1 MALFKNIKRAF
12 GFSVEVDDLDLEES
26 SDDYSSKNK
35 SDNSTVITES
45 QSQKDE
51 VTEKEEAQVEKIRNA
66 IFDGVVELFNK
77 SMPDFIKSSI
87 DEEAQKSYIFNSLD
101 ASVKNYIENIAS
113 DARRRCETKWNN
125 ERART
130 QNEMAS
136 LKAQLKELEE
146 SKNEWKRQQLSVERQ
161 KRALSDRLHDL
172 ENQVASLEA
181 EKEQYDLENKSLI
194 NKLKV
199 SGVKEDDVENLR
211 QEVERLQKE
220 LAAARENSPS
230 SEGIETNNEEL
241 EQKDA
246 EITRLK
252 ERLSALESMAQGI
265 DSTEKI
271 NELEK
276 QVAELTTE
284 LGAAK
289 EELSQAR
296 SELEIASE
304 IQTEIEKFET
314 LKKKKDERITEL
326 QAENISKSETIESL
340 NKEISSLKRTIE
352 DNLYK
357 QAEAETILRNE
368 IEQLKQNNRRQEKDD
383 LPQSK
388 RKQRK
393 VKISAI
399 DESIAD
405 TDWLVSTPPKG
416 TSTRSIT
423 ETADTE
429 FGWKS
434 PAKKVTPENDAQMSL
449 F

>member
-26 SDDYSSKNK
+26 RDDYSSKNK

-130 QNEMAS
+130 QNEMVS

-246 EITRLK
+246 EIKRLK

-383 LPQSK
+383 LPQTK

>member
-87 DEEAQKSYIFNSLD
+87 DEEAQKNYIFNSLD

-136 LKAQLKELEE
+136 MKAQLKELEE

-220 LAAARENSPS
+220 LAAARENSPA

-246 EITRLK
+246 EIKRLK

-383 LPQSK
+383 LPQTK

-423 ETADTE
+423 EAADTE

>member
-12 GFSVEVDDLDLEES
+12 GFSAEVDDLDLEES

-35 SDNSTVITES
+35 SDSSTAITES

-51 VTEKEEAQVEKIRNA
+51 VAENEEAQVEKIRNA

-87 DEEAQKSYIFNSLD
+87 DEETQKSYIFNSLD

-136 LKAQLKELEE
+136 LKAQLKELED

-220 LAAARENSPS
+220 LAAARENTSS
-230 SEGIETNNEEL
+230 SEGTETNKEEL

-246 EITRLK
+246 EIKSLK
-252 ERLSALESMAQGI
+252 EQLSYLESKAQGI

-276 QVAELTTE
+276 QVVELTTE
-284 LGAAK
+284 LETAK
-289 EELSQAR
+289 DELSQAR

-304 IQTEIEKFET
+304 IQSEIEKFET

-326 QAENISKSETIESL
+326 QTENISKSETIESL

-368 IEQLKQNNRRQEKDD
+368 IEQMKRNNRRQEKDD
-383 LPQSK
+383 LPQTK

-416 TSTRSIT
+416 TTTRSIT

>member
-220 LAAARENSPS
+220 LAAAREISPS

-246 EITRLK
+246 EIKRLK

-383 LPQSK
+383 LPQTK

>member
-87 DEEAQKSYIFNSLD
+87 DEEAQKNYIFNSLD

-136 LKAQLKELEE
+136 MKAQLKELEE

-211 QEVERLQKE
+211 QEVERLQKK

-246 EITRLK
+246 EIKRLK

-383 LPQSK
+383 LPQTK

-423 ETADTE
+423 EAADTE